1 MLVPPWAS
9 DRSRSLSAAHD
20 SEVVV
25 IIGGVQLKLDQHSPA
40 YIQTAHG
47 QKHHYVVD
55 NTSSHYSFD
64 LQSQLRTGLYPHSCF
79 AFRR

>member
-9 DRSRSLSAAHD
+9 DRSRSISAAHD

-25 IIGGVQLKLDQHSPA
+25 IIGGVQLKIDKHSTA

-47 QKHHYVVD
+47 KKNNYVVD
-55 NTSSHYSFD
+55 NTYSHYSFD
-64 LQSQLRTGLYPHSCF
+64 IQSKLRTGMY
-79 AFRR
+79 